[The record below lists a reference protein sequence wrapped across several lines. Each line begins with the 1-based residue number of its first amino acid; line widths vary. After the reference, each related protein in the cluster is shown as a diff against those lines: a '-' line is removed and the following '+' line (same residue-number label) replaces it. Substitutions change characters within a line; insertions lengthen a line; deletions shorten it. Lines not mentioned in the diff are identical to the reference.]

1 MTGPVKNFG
10 TLDGITPLFEAPAP
24 IVIPFIRL
32 DAFTYLWR
40 KTTTFFRFGLT
51 HQTGIPPTVGVTSPR
66 LSTLIIPNVASAR
79 LMLITFPPIYKT
91 RTGRARPLKGQLWP
105 RTR

>member
-1 MTGPVKNFG
+1 MPGPEKNFG
-10 TLDGITPLFEAPAP
+10 TLNGITPLFQSSTPQIMP
-24 IVIPFIRL
+24 TIQIN
-32 DAFTYLWR
+32 AFVWLWR

-51 HQTGIPPTVGVTSPR
+51 RTGI
-66 LSTLIIPNVASAR
+66 TLIGVKPSVRIARPFQNISASR
-79 LMLITFPPIYKT
+79 LMLVTFPPIYKT